1 MPDMSSSFLSAFLF
15 AFPVLQLWSCF
26 PSLVDWTFQVFG
38 QLEYFNQ
45 RDELLFGELVIINAK
60 GSEERTDLLFLGTA
74 LKIHRIL
81 QLALYGC
88 CEGDFI
94 RSHGVGTM
102 LLSNVTED
110 TFQIICNQASEIL
123 VLSDLRDFQRP
134 QMQVIFLAA
143 VFINAICRT
152 ASSTAFIS
160 LTRISAIRS
169 T

>member
-81 QLALYGC
+81 QLPLYGC

-102 LLSNVTED
+102 FVPNVAEN
-110 TFQIICNQASEIL
+110 TF
-123 VLSDLRDFQRP
+123 
-134 QMQVIFLAA
+134 
-143 VFINAICRT
+143 
-152 ASSTAFIS
+152 
-160 LTRISAIRS
+160 
-169 T
+169 